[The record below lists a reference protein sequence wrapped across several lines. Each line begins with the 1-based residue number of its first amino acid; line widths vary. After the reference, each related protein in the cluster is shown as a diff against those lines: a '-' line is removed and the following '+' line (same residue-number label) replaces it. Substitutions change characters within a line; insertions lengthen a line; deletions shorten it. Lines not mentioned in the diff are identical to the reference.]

1 VHATTEH
8 DTKQTDQAA
17 FPTHR
22 SDSKPEA
29 KPASN
34 INLTKSHPNPT
45 TTHNPSQHLHNG
57 MSMSIHT
64 NLFQSS
70 ESPIPS
76 RCSNLSIH
84 NSSKHFQQTPSNLSI
99 PQVQTPQQRRANE
112 AYAKSEA
119 AKRGKPQTEVERIME
134 KKKAAKLS
142 AAQKSPVSKVWLCK
156 FIFLFPSWRDWGEG
170 RLCTGG
176 GQERLFPGMDVLK
189 RKGQKKR
196 RCSC

>member
-1 VHATTEH
+1 
-8 DTKQTDQAA
+8 
-17 FPTHR
+17 
-22 SDSKPEA
+22 
-29 KPASN
+29 
-34 INLTKSHPNPT
+34 
-45 TTHNPSQHLHNG
+45 
-57 MSMSIHT
+57 
-64 NLFQSS
+64 
-70 ESPIPS
+70 
-76 RCSNLSIH
+76 
-84 NSSKHFQQTPSNLSI
+84 
-99 PQVQTPQQRRANE
+99 
-112 AYAKSEA
+112 
-119 AKRGKPQTEVERIME
+119 ME